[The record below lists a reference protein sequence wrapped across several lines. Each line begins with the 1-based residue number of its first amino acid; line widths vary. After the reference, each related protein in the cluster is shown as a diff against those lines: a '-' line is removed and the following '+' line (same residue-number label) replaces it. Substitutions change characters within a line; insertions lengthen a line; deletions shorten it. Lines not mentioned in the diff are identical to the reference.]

1 MATRY
6 YIAIPDP
13 DKARAAGEFAFRSQ
27 GADSMARELQDAL
40 HTPALFERWRAT
52 QDDPA
57 EVDPALGATDPA
69 ATVEGRQDDLH
80 INLTVVPSIPR
91 AATHQPLRLLA
102 GRAWE
107 LRHVYSACRPPPP
120 TDP

>member
-40 HTPALFERWRAT
+40 RTAALFERWRAT
-52 QDDPA
+52 PDDPD
-57 EVDPALGATDPA
+57 EVDPALCSTDPA
-69 ATVEGRQDDLH
+69 ATVEGRQDDL
-80 INLTVVPSIPR
+80 PSDPSGVTSTPGGAVNTRLPLHAARPR
-91 AATHQPLRLLA
+91 RT
-102 GRAWE
+102 G
-107 LRHVYSACRPPPP
+107 
-120 TDP
+120 

>member
-52 QDDPA
+52 QDDPD
-57 EVDPALGATDPA
+57 EVAPALRAPDPA
-69 ATVEGRQDDLH
+69 ATVEGRQDDLPH
-80 INLTVVPSIPR
+80 DQI
-91 AATHQPLRLLA
+91 
-102 GRAWE
+102 GRA
-107 LRHVYSACRPPPP
+107 SCRENRLYARVERG
-120 TDP
+120 